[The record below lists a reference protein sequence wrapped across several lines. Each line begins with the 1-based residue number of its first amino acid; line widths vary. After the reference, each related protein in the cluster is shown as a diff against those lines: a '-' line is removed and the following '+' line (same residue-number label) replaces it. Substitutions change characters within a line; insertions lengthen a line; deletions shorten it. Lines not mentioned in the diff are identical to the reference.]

1 MSRFSGK
8 VAIVTGSSS
17 GIGRATAVLLAQQG
31 AKVTVTGRNAEKLRD
46 TVNQILSNGGK
57 SEDINQVI
65 GDLTDSECQGE
76 LVKST
81 LERFGRID
89 ILVNNAGA
97 AFADPSGKIGIEAEV
112 GLFDEMLKVNLRC
125 VVELVQKC
133 RPHLISSK
141 GDIVNVSSICAGPSP
156 FLYYTYYGIAKAGL
170 DQLTRCLSLQLIEH
184 GVRVN
189 SVSPGLISTNFLGAV
204 GFPNDAVKKTEEYFS
219 SQKDCIPAGRPGRP
233 EEIATLIA
241 FLADKKSSDYIVGQC
256 IVIDGGT
263 SLALGM
269 PSHDLSK
276 DDWRYVLRNDQ
287 IRS

>member
-1 MSRFSGK
+1 MTRFAGK

-17 GIGRATAVLLAQQG
+17 GIGRSTAVLLAKEG
-31 AKVTVTGRNAEKLRD
+31 AKVTVTGRNSEKLRD
-46 TVNQILSNGGK
+46 TVDEILKNGGK

-65 GDLTDSECQGE
+65 GDLTESECQAE

-81 LERFGRID
+81 LERFGKID

-97 AFADPSGKIGIEAEV
+97 AFVDPSGKIGIETDV
-112 GLFDEMLKVNLRC
+112 GLFDDMLKVNLRS
-125 VVELVQKC
+125 VIELVQKC
-133 RPHLISSK
+133 RPHLIASK
-141 GDIVNVSSICAGPSP
+141 GDIVNVSSIAAGPSP
-156 FLYYTYYGIAKAGL
+156 FIYYTYYGIAKAGL
-170 DQLTRCLSLQLIEH
+170 DQLTRCLSIQLIEH

-189 SVSPGLISTNFLGAV
+189 SVNPGLISTNFLSAV
-204 GFPNDAVKKTEEYFS
+204 GMPSVAVKKTEEYYA
-219 SQKDCIPAGRPGRP
+219 SQKDCIPAGRTGRA

-241 FLADKKSSDYIVGQC
+241 FLADKNSSGFIIGQC

-276 DDWRYVLRNDQ
+276 VL
-287 IRS
+287 

>member
-112 GLFDEMLKVNLRC
+112 GLFDEMLKVNLRWFAK
-125 VVELVQKC
+125 LY
-133 RPHLISSK
+133 
-141 GDIVNVSSICAGPSP
+141 
-156 FLYYTYYGIAKAGL
+156 FL
-170 DQLTRCLSLQLIEH
+170 
-184 GVRVN
+184 
-189 SVSPGLISTNFLGAV
+189 
-204 GFPNDAVKKTEEYFS
+204 EY
-219 SQKDCIPAGRPGRP
+219 
-233 EEIATLIA
+233 
-241 FLADKKSSDYIVGQC
+241 
-256 IVIDGGT
+256 
-263 SLALGM
+263 
-269 PSHDLSK
+269 
-276 DDWRYVLRNDQ
+276 
-287 IRS
+287 